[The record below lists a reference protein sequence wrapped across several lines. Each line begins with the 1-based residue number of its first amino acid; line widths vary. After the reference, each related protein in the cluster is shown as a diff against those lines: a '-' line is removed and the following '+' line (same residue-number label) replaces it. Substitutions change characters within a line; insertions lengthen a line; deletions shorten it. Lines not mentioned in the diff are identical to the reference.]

1 MQLYQT
7 DALVSDKGMIN
18 LSLMPYLYNKKVK
31 LVIIPAEDNSVKS
44 GQRKCA
50 MERLLKRQST
60 MPESRW
66 TDDELDNLRYE
77 CLKEKYQ

>member
-1 MQLYQT
+1 MQFYQT
-7 DALVSDKGMIN
+7 DALVSDKGIIN

-31 LVIIPAEDNSVKS
+31 LVIIPEEDHSIKS
-44 GQRKCA
+44 GQRKRA
-50 MERLLKRQST
+50 MERLLKRQKT
-60 MPESRW
+60 MPENRW